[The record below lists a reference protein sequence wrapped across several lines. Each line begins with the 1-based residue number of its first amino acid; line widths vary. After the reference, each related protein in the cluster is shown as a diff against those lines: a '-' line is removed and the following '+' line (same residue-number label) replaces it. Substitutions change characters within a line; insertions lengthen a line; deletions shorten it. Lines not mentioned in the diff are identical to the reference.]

1 MEQQQHQGVPSAPAS
16 AATNP
21 DAGVGGAPST
31 AVPKNDQQDVQLSD
45 EQILTQMQAIKDEQ
59 ANVHPLVADSEDLE
73 DLQKEYENGS
83 DVFKTKILV
92 MHPTVSL

>member
-1 MEQQQHQGVPSAPAS
+1 
-16 AATNP
+16 
-21 DAGVGGAPST
+21 
-31 AVPKNDQQDVQLSD
+31 
-45 EQILTQMQAIKDEQ
+45 MQAIKDEQ